1 MAQNDEKREKN
12 FRDQGSVH
20 GIPGWQTDRKG
31 SEPCIF

>member
-1 MAQNDEKREKN
+1 MAQNDEKRE
-12 FRDQGSVH
+12 DQGSVH

>member
-1 MAQNDEKREKN
+1 MAQNDEKREN